1 MILYNSLNKIP
12 IITFFEIAETGNI
25 SLLSDDYENEKKET
39 EKVWLAFYA
48 EHEARENKSES
59 DKLNKIKDE
68 IWALELDY
76 QYVMGAIVSLGFAI
90 NDELIEGLKKFRFIV
105 NTSSTTAYYDSL
117 EYIQRAASS
126 FVTKINHLKS
136 MLPKEP
142 EENENQKAKEK
153 FSIYD
158 VIASYTRI
166 MEYDLDYESL
176 TYIKFYAIQKQVHL
190 KMEAEIKKATINK

>member
-12 IITFFEIAETGNI
+12 IITFFEIAETGSI
-25 SLLSDDYENEKKET
+25 SLLSDDYENEKEET
-39 EKVWLAFYA
+39 EKVWLKFYA

-59 DKLNKIKDE
+59 DKLNKLKDE

-76 QYVMGAIVSLGFAI
+76 QYVMGGIFSLGFAM

-142 EENENQKAKEK
+142 EESQKAKEK

-190 KMEAEIKKATINK
+190 KMEAEIKKAQINNK